1 MWYAQYMRALEIMD
15 ESMHEASQRRLARST
30 EAQVARPS
38 RVNLARRLA
47 ARAAVA
53 VSVGAIRV
61 AETLDCGAVS
71 AARGV
76 RT

>member
-1 MWYAQYMRALEIMD
+1 MWYAHYMRALEIMD
-15 ESMHEASQRRLARST
+15 ESMREASQRRLARSA
-30 EAQVARPS
+30 EAQVARSS

-53 VSVGAIRV
+53 VSVAAIRV

-71 AARGV
+71 AARTV

>member
-15 ESMHEASQRRLARST
+15 ESMRDASQRRLARSA
-30 EAQVARPS
+30 EAHVARSS

-53 VSVGAIRV
+53 VSIGAIRV

-71 AARGV
+71 AGRTV

>member
-15 ESMHEASQRRLARST
+15 ESMRDASQRRLARSA
-30 EAQVARPS
+30 EVHVARS

-71 AARGV
+71 AGRTV